1 VWIGEG
7 RSGTLLITF
16 FDQLGPERCAQTEA
30 ITMDMTRIWRGPV
43 LEYLPYAAIY
53 FDPFHVINGPATPS
67 TWSTRPPPR
76 PTWHLDGLS
85 PANPGRK
92 SEMIYLRHSGI
103 PIPLPSHP

>member
-43 LEYLPYAAIY
+43 LEYLPNAAIY

-67 TWSTRPPPR
+67 TWSTRPPHAR
-76 PTWHLDGLS
+76 PGTSTGSAQQILAES
-85 PANPGRK
+85 PK
-92 SEMIYLRHSGI
+92 
-103 PIPLPSHP
+103 